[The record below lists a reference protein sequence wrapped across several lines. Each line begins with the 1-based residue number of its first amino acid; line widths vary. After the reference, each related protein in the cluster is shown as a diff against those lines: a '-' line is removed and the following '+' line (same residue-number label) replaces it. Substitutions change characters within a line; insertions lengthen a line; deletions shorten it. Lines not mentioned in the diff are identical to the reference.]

1 MDSFELTPGQSIA
14 VVGLSAKP
22 DRASFDVAREM
33 QRAGFRIFPVNPQY
47 LGQEILGERC
57 VASLADITEPIDIV
71 NCFRRSEDML
81 EVADASVAMRP
92 LPKMLWMQQ
101 GVANAHARRVAEAV
115 GIQVIEN
122 RCIKIAY
129 LNQA

>member
-1 MDSFELTPGQSIA
+1 
-14 VVGLSAKP
+14 
-22 DRASFDVAREM
+22 
-33 QRAGFRIFPVNPQY
+33 VNPQY